1 MRRAGESGRDNLSV
15 ERRFNECQPLQPP
28 STNLGLL
35 QQKLDLSPKAESK
48 RVDAPKRHPK
58 RKFAET
64 GKKAQTFTDGDEE
77 DNLQL
82 DRESISSP

>member
-1 MRRAGESGRDNLSV
+1 MNANL
-15 ERRFNECQPLQPP
+15 FNPHRPTLGCSNKS
-28 STNLGLL
+28 STCHR
-35 QQKLDLSPKAESK
+35 K
-48 RVDAPKRHPK
+48 RNRNAVDAPKRHPK

-64 GKKAQTFTDGDEE
+64 GKKAQTFTDGDDE